1 MKVIFPDLEKR
12 LESQMEYSMQNQK
25 YHKWRGNDRFF
36 IVIYMLCQ
44 KNKCSYIKTAINYIS
59 FITCR
64 N

>member
-25 YHKWRGNDRFF
+25 YHKWRENDRFF

-44 KNKCSYIKTAINYIS
+44 KK
-59 FITCR
+59 
-64 N
+64 